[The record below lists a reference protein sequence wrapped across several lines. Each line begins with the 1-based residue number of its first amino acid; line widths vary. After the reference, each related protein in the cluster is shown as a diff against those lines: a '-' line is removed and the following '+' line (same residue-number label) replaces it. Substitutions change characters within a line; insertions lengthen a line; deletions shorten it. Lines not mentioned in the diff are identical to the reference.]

1 MLKHELVIMSTRSM
15 RSYAARV
22 VEYMANYKSINGS
35 KGDING
41 VFSLQ
46 VDRFADG
53 EMEVALNRSVRG
65 RDVVLFT
72 TCARNEA
79 NIGVE
84 EAKIELYHTID
95 VLSRSQA
102 HKIIVFEPYV
112 SCSRSDRTTRRNSV
126 GIWIHFKTLISL
138 GARHIVTYQLHSDK
152 SKTMLDPALCVFDDI
167 PGFNLLSKYICDT
180 SIKDIK
186 QLQNEVHR
194 EWAFCSVDAGSENTA
209 RNFAN
214 SFSAGLVIAH
224 KQRDYSKANTV
235 ESINILSA
243 EPVEGK
249 KLWIVDDMIDTG
261 ASVERLVRAL
271 AERKPAE
278 INIVVVHALLSPP
291 APERIETLFNQGLL
305 NRLIVSDSVHL
316 PEQILRRCEHIELVP
331 STKLSANIIR
341 TIVTKDSMSG
351 LRGRF
356 NAAEYLSRPD
366 LF

>member
-112 SCSRSDRTTRRNSV
+112 SCSRSDRTTQV
-126 GIWIHFKTLISL
+126 PH
-138 GARHIVTYQLHSDK
+138 
-152 SKTMLDPALCVFDDI
+152 P
-167 PGFNLLSKYICDT
+167 NLL
-180 SIKDIK
+180 
-186 QLQNEVHR
+186 
-194 EWAFCSVDAGSENTA
+194 
-209 RNFAN
+209 
-214 SFSAGLVIAH
+214 
-224 KQRDYSKANTV
+224 
-235 ESINILSA
+235 
-243 EPVEGK
+243 
-249 KLWIVDDMIDTG
+249 
-261 ASVERLVRAL
+261 
-271 AERKPAE
+271 
-278 INIVVVHALLSPP
+278 
-291 APERIETLFNQGLL
+291 
-305 NRLIVSDSVHL
+305 
-316 PEQILRRCEHIELVP
+316 
-331 STKLSANIIR
+331 
-341 TIVTKDSMSG
+341 
-351 LRGRF
+351 
-356 NAAEYLSRPD
+356 
-366 LF
+366 